1 MNADGK
7 NNISI
12 SAFHGAVPDKSLPL
26 KLNFFETEQQ
36 GKLQSRYL
44 ELTNHLSEVRLIESV
59 KLETSRIPA

>member
-1 MNADGK
+1 MGRI
-7 NNISI
+7 ISI